1 MDAQWVLNGCSMDAP
16 YNVRPRKMRN
26 IAVILA
32 GGIGSRVG
40 GETPKQLLPLADGRS
55 ILEHSIDAF
64 EASLSIDEIAVVMHP
79 DHISSLQKLC
89 RSNSWQ
95 KLTKIIP
102 GGAERWESSY
112 NAIKVCTESAN
123 LDEPLSLLLHDAARP
138 FVSQRIIADVCQA
151 LETHEAVT
159 VAVPVTD
166 TIYEVWNNEVQE
178 VKNRRDFMRAQ
189 TPQAFHLHLIAEAF
203 EDAIK
208 KGYITSVTDDVAV
221 LKAFNPSIPV
231 FIVPGEE
238 SNKKITYPEDIK

>member
-1 MDAQWVLNGCSMDAP
+1 
-16 YNVRPRKMRN
+16 MRN

-64 EASLSIDEIAVVMHP
+64 EASPCIDEIAVVMHP

-89 RSNSWQ
+89 NSNHWQ

-112 NAIKVCTESAN
+112 NAIKAFTSSS
-123 LDEPLSLLLHDAARP
+123 PLHEGIECSILLHAAARP
-138 FVSQRIIADVCQA
+138 FVSRRIIADVCQA

-166 TIYEVWNNEVQE
+166 TLYRTEDNQVQE
-178 VKNRRDFMRAQ
+178 IPDRKTFMRAQ
-189 TPQAFHLHLIAEAF
+189 TPQAFHLSTIAEAF
-203 EDAIK
+203 QKMVASISLPLSSPLHGGTERGIP
-208 KGYITSVTDDVAV
+208 TDDVAV
-221 LKAFNPSIPV
+221 LKSYSPGTPI

-238 SNKKITYPEDIK
+238 TNKKITYPEDIK

>member
-64 EASLSIDEIAVVMHP
+64 EASPSIDEIVVVMHP

-89 RSNSWQ
+89 QSNHWQ

-112 NAIKVCTESAN
+112 NAIKACTESAN

>member
-1 MDAQWVLNGCSMDAP
+1 
-16 YNVRPRKMRN
+16 MRN

-64 EASLSIDEIAVVMHP
+64 EASPSIDEIAVVMHP

-89 RSNSWQ
+89 QSNRWQ

-166 TIYEVWNNEVQE
+166 TIYEVRNNEVQE

>member
-1 MDAQWVLNGCSMDAP
+1 MH
-16 YNVRPRKMRN
+16 N

-64 EASLSIDEIAVVMHP
+64 EASPCIDEIAVVMHP

-89 RSNSWQ
+89 QTNRWQ

-112 NAIKVCTESAN
+112 NAIKAFTSSS
-123 LDEPLSLLLHDAARP
+123 PLHEGTGCGILLHDAARP
-138 FVSQRIIADVCQA
+138 FVSRRIIADVCQA

-159 VAVPVTD
+159 VAVPITD
-166 TIYEVWNNEVQE
+166 TLYRTEDNQVQE
-178 VKNRRDFMRAQ
+178 IPDRKTFMRAQ
-189 TPQAFHLHLIAEAF
+189 TPQAFHLVLIAAAF
-203 EDAIK
+203 EDAIQ

-221 LKAFNPSIPV
+221 LKSYNPGTPI

-238 SNKKITYPEDIK
+238 TNKKITYPEDIK

>member
-1 MDAQWVLNGCSMDAP
+1 
-16 YNVRPRKMRN
+16 MRN

-64 EASLSIDEIAVVMHP
+64 EASPCIDEIAVVMHP

-89 RSNSWQ
+89 NSNHWQ

-112 NAIKVCTESAN
+112 NAIKACTESAN

-166 TIYEVWNNEVQE
+166 TIYEVRNNEVQE

>member
-1 MDAQWVLNGCSMDAP
+1 
-16 YNVRPRKMRN
+16 MRN

-55 ILEHSIDAF
+55 VLEHSIDAF
-64 EASLSIDEIAVVMHP
+64 ETSPCIDEIAVVMHP

-89 RSNSWQ
+89 QSNRWQ

-102 GGAERWESSY
+102 GGTERWESSY
-112 NAIKVCTESAN
+112 NAIKAFTSSS
-123 LDEPLSLLLHDAARP
+123 SLHGEAECGILLHDAARP
-138 FVSQRIIADVCQA
+138 FVSRRIIADVCQA

-166 TIYEVWNNEVQE
+166 TLYRTEDNQVQE
-178 VKNRRDFMRAQ
+178 IPDRKAFMRAQ
-189 TPQAFHLHLIAEAF
+189 TPQAFHLNLVAEAY
-203 EDAIK
+203 EDAIQ

-221 LKAFNPSIPV
+221 LKSYNPGTPI

-238 SNKKITYPEDIK
+238 TNKKITYPEDIK

>member
-1 MDAQWVLNGCSMDAP
+1 MLIVCSI
-16 YNVRPRKMRN
+16 RRQTKESSRKMRN

-64 EASLSIDEIAVVMHP
+64 EASPSIDEIAVVMHP

-112 NAIKVCTESAN
+112 NAIKAYMTDKTAN
-123 LDEPLSLLLHDAARP
+123 KEISLLLHDAARP

-166 TIYEVWNNEVQE
+166 TLYRTEDNQVQE
-178 VKNRRDFMRAQ
+178 IPDRKAFMRAQ
-189 TPQAFHLHLIAEAF
+189 TPQAFHLSTIAEAF
-203 EDAIK
+203 RHLKNDDNRPSITDDI
-208 KGYITSVTDDVAV
+208 GIVHHYLPGTSVY
-221 LKAFNPSIPV
+221 
-231 FIVPGEE
+231 IVPGEE
-238 SNKKITYPEDIK
+238 TNKKITYPEDIK

>member
-1 MDAQWVLNGCSMDAP
+1 
-16 YNVRPRKMRN
+16 MRN

-64 EASLSIDEIAVVMHP
+64 EASPCIDEIAVVMHP
-79 DHISSLQKLC
+79 DHISSLQRLC
-89 RSNSWQ
+89 QANRWQ
-95 KLTKIIP
+95 KLKKIIP

-112 NAIKVCTESAN
+112 NAIKAFTSSS
-123 LDEPLSLLLHDAARP
+123 PLHEGTGCSILLHDAARP

-166 TIYEVWNNEVQE
+166 TLYRTEDNQVQE
-178 VKNRRDFMRAQ
+178 IPDRKTFMRAQ
-189 TPQAFHLHLIAEAF
+189 TPQAFHLVLIAAAF
-203 EDAIK
+203 EDAIQ

-221 LKAFNPSIPV
+221 LKSYNPGTPI

-238 SNKKITYPEDIK
+238 TNKKITYPEDIK

>member
-64 EASLSIDEIAVVMHP
+64 EASPSIDEIAVVMHP

-89 RSNSWQ
+89 QSNRWQ

-208 KGYITSVTDDVAV
+208 KGYITAVTDDVAV

>member
-1 MDAQWVLNGCSMDAP
+1 
-16 YNVRPRKMRN
+16 MRN

-64 EASLSIDEIAVVMHP
+64 EASPSIDKIAVVMHP

-89 RSNSWQ
+89 QSNRWQ

-166 TIYEVWNNEVQE
+166 TIYEVRNNEVQE

>member
-64 EASLSIDEIAVVMHP
+64 EASPSIDEIAVVMHP

-89 RSNSWQ
+89 QSNRWQ

-112 NAIKVCTESAN
+112 NAIKACTESAN

-166 TIYEVWNNEVQE
+166 TIYEVRNNEVQE

-203 EDAIK
+203 EDAIQ

-238 SNKKITYPEDIK
+238 SNRKITYPEDIK

>member
-64 EASLSIDEIAVVMHP
+64 EASPSIDEIVVVMHP

-89 RSNSWQ
+89 QLNRWQ

-166 TIYEVWNNEVQE
+166 TIYEVRNNEVQE

-221 LKAFNPSIPV
+221 LKAFNPSISV